1 MTNKQWLSTLEDEK
15 LAKLLFDYDDYVPCN
30 CCTGYPKEAS
40 CFNYCRE
47 GFIDWLKQ
55 DHKEQTEMTE
65 CQKMKQEFVC
75 NYLSPLLV
83 ECADDILG
91 ATYGIED
98 GDEIVTIEHD
108 YGGSPTK
115 VRVNMDNP
123 MALCRDVFRALGD
136 N

>member
-1 MTNKQWLSTLEDEK
+1 MTNRQWLETLTDEK
-15 LAKLLFDYDDYVPCN
+15 LLEKIHTLCSVMHDGRCPEEVTCKACQLN
-30 CCTGYPKEAS
+30 
-40 CFNYCRE
+40 
-47 GFIDWLKQ
+47 WLNAE
-55 DHKEQTEMTE
+55 HKEKTE

-75 NYLSPLLV
+75 NYLSPLLKA
-83 ECADDILG
+83 CADDILG
-91 ATYGIED
+91 ATYDIED